1 MKEYT
6 LVNQFTERYETKG
19 RRRVRSREGQNFM
32 VENFV
37 LKKKRECE
45 REKEERTPVRGIE
58 AGALVHM

>member
-45 REKEERTPVRGIE
+45 REKEKRTPVRVLKL
-58 AGALVHM
+58 AP